1 MKLKLLA
8 FAVSF
13 ALIGGSSAFAEEM
26 AESDDLLPPDQ
37 FPGEFSANMTLATDY
52 IFRGVSQTSQ
62 DPAIQGGIDYSID
75 TGFYDIGWYAGVW
88 ASNIDFDA
96 ADDGN
101 RANAGAIEID
111 AYTGIA
117 GDLMG
122 VGWDVGFLQYWYP
135 GSHEN
140 LEYDFWEVYGS
151 LGYDFDILSVSGG
164 IAYSPDFFG
173 GTNDGIYYSAGVE
186 VPIYKSLYAS
196 GHYGHQYI
204 ENGEDYSDMKAALG
218 ATVLGFDW
226 EVAFTDTFGAA
237 PDDAGTS
244 LDDERIT
251 GSVTASF

>member
-8 FAVSF
+8 FAISF

-26 AESDDLLPPDQ
+26 ESDDFLPPDQ

-52 IFRGVSQTSQ
+52 IYRGISQTSN
-62 DPAIQGGIDYSID
+62 DPAIQGGIDYGID
-75 TGFYDIGWYAGVW
+75 TGFYDIGWYAGIW

-96 ADDGN
+96 ADDST
-101 RANAGAIEID
+101 RSNAGAIEID
-111 AYTGIA
+111 VYTGIA

-122 VGWDVGFLQYWYP
+122 FGWDVGFLQYWYP
-135 GSHEN
+135 GSNEN

-151 LGYDFDILSVSGG
+151 LGYDFDIVAVSGG

-173 GTNDGIYYSAGVE
+173 GTNDAVYYSADIE
-186 VPIYKSLYAS
+186 VPIYRSLYAS

-204 ENGEDYSDMKAALG
+204 ESGEDYSDMKVALG

-226 EVAFTDTFGAA
+226 EVAFIDTFGAA

-244 LDDERIT
+244 LDDERVV